1 MAQTSINIRMD
12 EELKRQFDSL
22 CNDMG
27 MTMTTAM
34 TIFAKKVVRENKI
47 PFEITGSKAN
57 AETLEAL
64 AEMED
69 MIHKGTGQ
77 EFHSVTELF
86 EDLNT

>member
-12 EELKRQFDSL
+12 EDLKRQFDML

-34 TIFAKKVVRENKI
+34 TIFAKKMVRENRI
-47 PFEITGSKAN
+47 PFEITGSRPN

-64 AEMED
+64 AEMDD
-69 MIHKGTGQ
+69 MIRNGTGQ
-77 EFHSVTELF
+77 EFHTVAELF
-86 EDLNT
+86 EDLNA

>member
-12 EELKRQFDSL
+12 EDLKRQFDML

-47 PFEITGSKAN
+47 PFEITGSKPN
-57 AETLEAL
+57 SETLEAI
-64 AEMED
+64 AEMDD
-69 MIHKGTGQ
+69 MICK
-77 EFHSVTELF
+77 
-86 EDLNT
+86 